1 MGSFGSW
8 AEFWPSGWGL
18 SLFLFVCLLLIVTLF
33 IAIIGLG
40 EKSGKSGYA
49 QTYGTHGGQ
58 YARQHGDSGDQPGYS
73 LQTTYGT
80 GVNALVC
87 GGPHATKAQNAA
99 ANALKGAA
107 LEANIQAAMDD
118 YLGVDDIALDKS
130 LGSQYLP
137 GPAGGAPGAN

>member
-1 MGSFGSW
+1 MPANAG
-8 AEFWPSGWGL
+8 EFIQDAGVKVAIAVIVV
-18 SLFLFVCLLLIVTLF
+18 FLLLLI
-33 IAIIGLG
+33 AIFTGVSMTNAL
-40 EKSGKSGYA
+40 SGKSGYA
-49 QTYGTHGGQ
+49 QTYGAHGGQ

-73 LQTTYGT
+73 LQKPYGT

>member
-1 MGSFGSW
+1 MGSFSSW

-18 SLFLFVCLLLIVTLF
+18 SLFVFVCLLLVVTLI
-33 IAIIGLG
+33 IAIMSLG
-40 EKSGKSGYA
+40 EKSGKSGLHVP
-49 QTYGTHGGQ
+49 YGTPGGQ
-58 YARQHGDSGDQPGYS
+58 HSRQHGDPGDQPGYS
-73 LQTTYGT
+73 PQKPYGT